1 MADNLSQRLEQLE
14 KSVRRAADTIARL
27 KAERDG
33 LADRVR
39 LLEADRAELVA
50 LRQERREVL
59 GQLDAILKDLE
70 KLDL

>member
-1 MADNLSQRLEQLE
+1 MAENLSHRLEQLE
-14 KSVRRAADTIARL
+14 KSIKRAADTIAHL

-39 LLEADRAELVA
+39 ALEADRNELLA
-50 LRQERREVL
+50 LRQERKEVL
-59 GQLDAILKDLE
+59 GQLDSILKELE

>member
-1 MADNLSQRLEQLE
+1 MPENLSNRLEQLE
-14 KSVRRAADTIARL
+14 KSIKRAADTISHL

-39 LLEADRAELVA
+39 ALEADRGELLA
-50 LRQERREVL
+50 LRQERKDVL
-59 GQLDAILKDLE
+59 GQLDSILKELE

>member
-1 MADNLSQRLEQLE
+1 MAENLAQRLEQLE
-14 KSVRRAADTIARL
+14 KSVRRAADTIAQL
-27 KAERDG
+27 KSERDA

-39 LLEADRAELVA
+39 ALEADRSELVA

-59 GQLDAILKDLE
+59 GQLDSILKELE